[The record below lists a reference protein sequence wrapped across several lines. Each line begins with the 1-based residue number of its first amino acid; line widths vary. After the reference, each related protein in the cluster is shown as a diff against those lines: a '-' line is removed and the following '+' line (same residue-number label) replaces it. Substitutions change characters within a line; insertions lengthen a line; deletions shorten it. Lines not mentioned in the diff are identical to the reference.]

1 MKRLLI
7 TLIWVVASTS
17 PSFASHS
24 VTDEVGRTV
33 TVPDHP
39 HRIICLVPSITDTV
53 FALGGGDDV
62 VAVSDYVKYP
72 AEAMKKPSVGSIS
85 NPSIETILALHPD
98 LVLGMPHQNQP
109 AILDQLQRFGIPL
122 YIVDPHGIEGILHSV
137 HTLGQATGRDAQAN
151 ALTLQLQQ
159 RIAAVRA
166 KTQSL
171 PVVNVYMP
179 ISYDPVITIGK
190 GSFITEIIEAAG
202 GHSITSDIGQE
213 WPHISMEAVIARAP
227 EALLMMRGGTVT
239 VDALE
244 KRSGW
249 NVLPAVKTRRIFYV
263 DKRVEFPS
271 PVAID
276 ALEDLAKQFHP

>member
-1 MKRLLI
+1 M
-7 TLIWVVASTS
+7 
-17 PSFASHS
+17 
-24 VTDEVGRTV
+24 
-33 TVPDHP
+33 
-39 HRIICLVPSITDTV
+39 
-53 FALGGGDDV
+53 
-62 VAVSDYVKYP
+62 
-72 AEAMKKPSVGSIS
+72 
-85 NPSIETILALHPD
+85 
-98 LVLGMPHQNQP
+98 
-109 AILDQLQRFGIPL
+109 
-122 YIVDPHGIEGILHSV
+122 
-137 HTLGQATGRDAQAN
+137 
-151 ALTLQLQQ
+151 
-159 RIAAVRA
+159 
-166 KTQSL
+166 
-171 PVVNVYMP
+171 
-179 ISYDPVITIGK
+179 ITIGK

-239 VDALE
+239 VDALQ